1 MDETRFL
8 ERLGQKLRSLRD
20 SRGLSQEQVA
30 RLAGMSTRYISQIE
44 AGRGNVSILR
54 LLDLTRA
61 LGIPLHEALRLDRP
75 HHLIAL
81 IGLRGAG
88 KSTVGREVARRLR
101 RPFAE
106 LDGLVEEE
114 AGLRLSEIFALHGES
129 YYRRL
134 ERDVLARFVATS
146 PNAVLATGGSLPTDR
161 TTFDILRK
169 AALTIWLRARPEL
182 HLQRVAAQGDARPM
196 AGRADPLAE
205 LRALLADREPLY
217 RQADAVIDTSSSTP
231 GQVASEIVARL
242 RELELAEET
251 TENIG
256 VL

>member
-1 MDETRFL
+1 MEAGPFL
-8 ERLGQKLRSLRD
+8 ALLGRRLRSFRD

-44 AGRGNVSILR
+44 AGRGNVSIVR
-54 LLDLTRA
+54 LLELTRA
-61 LGIPLHEALRLDRP
+61 LGIPLHDALRLDRP
-75 HHLIAL
+75 QNLIAL

-88 KSTVGREVARRLR
+88 KSTVGPVVARRLR

-114 AGLRLSEIFALHGES
+114 AGLRLSEIFALHGEG

-134 ERDVLARFVATS
+134 ERDVLTRFVAES

-231 GQVASEIVARL
+231 AKIASEIVARV
-242 RELELAEET
+242 RELELSR
-251 TENIG
+251 
-256 VL
+256 

>member
-1 MDETRFL
+1 MDATLFL
-8 ERLGQKLRSLRD
+8 ARLGQKLRSLRD
-20 SRGLSQEQVA
+20 AGGLSQEQVA
-30 RLAGMSTRYISQIE
+30 RLAGMSTRYVSQIE

-54 LLDLTRA
+54 LLELTRA
-61 LGIPLHEALRLDRP
+61 LGIPIHEALRLDRSERI
-75 HHLIAL
+75 IAL

-88 KSTVGREVARRLR
+88 KSSVGREVAHRLR

-134 ERDVLARFVATS
+134 EREVLTRFVAGS
-146 PNAVLATGGSLPTDR
+146 PKAVLATGGSLPTDR

-182 HLQRVAAQGDARPM
+182 HLERVAAQGDGRPM

-205 LRALLADREPLY
+205 LRSLLADREPLY
-217 RQADAVIDTSSSTP
+217 RQADVIIDTSSLTLEK
-231 GQVASEIVARL
+231 VASEIVASV
-242 RELELAEET
+242 RELEPPR
-251 TENIG
+251 
-256 VL
+256 

>member
-1 MDETRFL
+1 MDSTQFL
-8 ERLGQKLRSLRD
+8 LRLGRQLRSLRD
-20 SRGLSQEQVA
+20 SRGLSQEEVA
-30 RLAGMSTRYISQIE
+30 RLSGMSTRYISQIE
-44 AGRGNVSILR
+44 SGRGNVSIAR
-54 LLDLTRA
+54 LLELTSA
-61 LGIPLHEALRLDRP
+61 LGIPIHEAVRFDRSHP
-75 HHLIAL
+75 LVAL

-88 KSTVGREVARRLR
+88 KSTVGREVARRLE

-106 LDGLVEEE
+106 LDGLVEEQ

-134 ERDVLARFVATS
+134 ERDVLTRFVATS

-182 HLQRVAAQGDARPM
+182 HLARVAAQGDGRPM

-205 LRALLADREPLY
+205 LRSLLADREPLY
-217 RQADAVIDTSSSTP
+217 RQADFIIDTSSSSP
-231 GQVASEIVARL
+231 KKVASEVIEKVH
-242 RELELAEET
+242 ELERSR
-251 TENIG
+251 
-256 VL
+256 